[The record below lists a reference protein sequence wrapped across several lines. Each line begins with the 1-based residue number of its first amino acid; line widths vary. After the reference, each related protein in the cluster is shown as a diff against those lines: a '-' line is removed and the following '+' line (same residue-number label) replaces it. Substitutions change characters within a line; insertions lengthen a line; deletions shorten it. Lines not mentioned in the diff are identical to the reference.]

1 MRNVLGFHPKT
12 RRCQQHKQTKCCKGG
27 SHLEEYNLYNLQCLH
42 KDDVRG
48 AMLEVKP
55 PCTSSSGNLEHW
67 KRASIQLSQN
77 ELSALGNGSTLQV
90 SCTSIIVKSG
100 HYYYKRPLL
109 ASEELTPR
117 NRNCISIIFRLKQY
131 SSMVS
136 CTFIVP
142 HSPLTHSAVKECL
155 FDLVQKI
162 HTALQE
168 FRGLGFAHYDVRY
181 VLMTTIMLF

>member
-1 MRNVLGFHPKT
+1 MSAA
-12 RRCQQHKQTKCCKGG
+12 QTNKGG
-27 SHLEEYNLYNLQCLH
+27 SHLEEYNLQCLH

-55 PCTSSSGNLEHW
+55 PCTLSSGNLEHW
-67 KRASIQLSQN
+67 KRASIRLSQN
-77 ELSALGNGSTLQV
+77 ELSALGNRSTQQV
-90 SCTSIIVKSG
+90 SHKSIIVKSG

-109 ASEELTPR
+109 ASEER
-117 NRNCISIIFRLKQY
+117 NLFIFSLNSPKSELHKHHISLETIFINGVVYFQY
-131 SSMVS
+131 D
-136 CTFIVP
+136 IVP